1 MELITIQVKDKQ
13 RKRFLLQLLA
23 ELNFVDILPNASN
36 LTAEERR
43 FVANLRASLQ
53 DVALHREGKIQLKTA
68 QQLMANAL

>member
-1 MELITIQVKDKQ
+1 MEIITIQVNDKH

-43 FVANLRASLQ
+43 FVVNLRTALQ
-53 DVALHREGKIQLKTA
+53 DVALHQQGKIKLKTA
-68 QQLMANAL
+68 QQLIAEL

>member
-53 DVALHREGKIQLKTA
+53 DVTLHQAGKIQLKTA
-68 QQLMANAL
+68 QQLIAEL